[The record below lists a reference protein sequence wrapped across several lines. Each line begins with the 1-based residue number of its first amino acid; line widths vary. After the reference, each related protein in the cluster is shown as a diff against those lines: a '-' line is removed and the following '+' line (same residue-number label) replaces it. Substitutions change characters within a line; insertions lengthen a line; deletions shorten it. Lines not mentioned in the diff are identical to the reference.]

1 MDDGRIGWISDCKF
15 CQAIFLE
22 LNHNLLEASIY
33 LKSPSESSEG
43 LFSWDVRLGLR
54 ENVIASKVIASSGE
68 VEVACKRFPVVGA
81 RDGDA
86 VGGIG
91 EHGDVGEDVADV
103 RAAQGVC
110 VDVVVF
116 CAQAMDGQAAASWD
130 FDDGCAGEGEPL
142 LEIANHHDWVPSWCG
157 GQIACNR

>member
-54 ENVIASKVIASSGE
+54 LFFSGGEGE
-68 VEVACKRFPVVGA
+68 VAGECLAVVGA
-81 RDGDA
+81 
-86 VGGIG
+86 
-91 EHGDVGEDVADV
+91 
-103 RAAQGVC
+103 
-110 VDVVVF
+110 
-116 CAQAMDGQAAASWD
+116 
-130 FDDGCAGEGEPL
+130 
-142 LEIANHHDWVPSWCG
+142 
-157 GQIACNR
+157 